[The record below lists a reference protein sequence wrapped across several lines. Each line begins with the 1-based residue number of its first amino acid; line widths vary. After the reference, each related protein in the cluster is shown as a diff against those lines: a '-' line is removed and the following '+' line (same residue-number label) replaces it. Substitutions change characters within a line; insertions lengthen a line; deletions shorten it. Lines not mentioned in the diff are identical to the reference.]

1 MADSLDI
8 FTGVLLTVVGLVVIY
23 GSIAYR
29 LIDLILIIGVIV
41 TLFGLYKLLPAFIM
55 RILNSRNSGNSKL
68 GSIGENILGSTKS
81 NSDRNQLKHSN
92 YSDSKNNL
100 NKSSKIKN
108 GAKEISNLIHDS
120 SEDNS
125 KSVLKVP
132 AQDNYLGFDENHK
145 DAGDYSYGG
154 FDKDSDYMNYDY
166 GSDYKDTLSK
176 QVFNVPSEK
185 NHDSKNNHGK
195 RTYAFLSGD
204 DTKFN
209 PDQVYFTPNYEK
221 PMKVNRRPKR
231 KSNAKINLE
240 NVPRRSKE
248 ISRALA
254 STDAV
259 AKDVTVFNDN
269 GYSISPKQIEEEV
282 IIPIH
287 DVDLDSYHREPVYNL
302 SQSEN
307 TNYNNMIYDRVDED
321 SYLYSEDY
329 ITPIHSTE
337 DNLYDGADGLSEDYY
352 ENSVEFLDN
361 VDNYNLDDGDE
372 NIVEDM
378 KVSNIETSKEDLN
391 DIESQNL
398 INSNNDLDL
407 NVGKT
412 NTDNSIQSPLDSFDM
427 SSSKDSK
434 ALDNNRDKDII
445 QIDPKNPESLP
456 IPKLLNS
463 YVICDKGILT
473 SQQAFE
479 EVARHS
485 KEEIFLEAPTIKD
498 MGESFLSDLS
508 KLKSKIIIQDFD
520 LEDMSYVLLLSS
532 LIKKGV
538 EIKTL
543 PLVNSFNLIGDS
555 SYALLISDSVD
566 EDNFEYGAVYND
578 ETSVNDIKKLFE
590 SSWKIAKELDINSAL
605 DSTDD

>member
-1 MADSLDI
+1 
-8 FTGVLLTVVGLVVIY
+8 
-23 GSIAYR
+23 
-29 LIDLILIIGVIV
+29 
-41 TLFGLYKLLPAFIM
+41 
-55 RILNSRNSGNSKL
+55 
-68 GSIGENILGSTKS
+68 
-81 NSDRNQLKHSN
+81 
-92 YSDSKNNL
+92 
-100 NKSSKIKN
+100 
-108 GAKEISNLIHDS
+108 
-120 SEDNS
+120 
-125 KSVLKVP
+125 
-132 AQDNYLGFDENHK
+132 
-145 DAGDYSYGG
+145 
-154 FDKDSDYMNYDY
+154 MNYDY

>member
-1 MADSLDI
+1 VADSLDI